1 MLTWFCLNRNGYNG
15 HQFNFFLIFHLLAKT
30 GSFLNLLLLQQNNKQ
45 MMYIRWCAYL
55 CINVINI
62 ELPLQYDHDEKLFP
76 ITLYGKS
83 LLPNKPVFSCNHDQ
97 YSVPTQSHS
106 YSWLFD
112 VLVNCWVI
120 HMNLCNWYDLLMS
133 QWWWCLGV
141 GCDEFSCLLKKK
153 KAYIIVWYTFIQ
165 ITTL

>member
-1 MLTWFCLNRNGYNG
+1 MDTMGISLIS
-15 HQFNFFLIFHLLAKT
+15 FLIFHLLAKT
-30 GSFLNLLLLQQNNKQ
+30 GSFLNLLLLLLQQNNKQ

-55 CINVINI
+55 CIIVINL

-83 LLPNKPVFSCNHDQ
+83 LLPNKPVLSCNHDQ
-97 YSVPTQSHS
+97 YSSKTLQHVPTQSHS

-120 HMNLCNWYDLLMS
+120 HMNLCNWYDLFMS

-153 KAYIIVWYTFIQ
+153 SIHFCMVHIHTIHYLVE
-165 ITTL
+165 